1 MERRAR
7 SGAVGFAE
15 SLQRNVSLYFPF
27 LAYYQISYY
36 RAAIFDLSEVGALA
50 KYGFPADVENAL
62 GASVSAASLTLK
74 ALVSAALIAADP
86 DGISPRSSWLLDEP
100 AASWLGL
107 SWHREVDECS
117 RLETPFCWPLFGA
130 LGMLRDSA
138 WPSSQSAAC
147 SEASASFWKELRE
160 ALSSHQAV
168 PLLTS
173 LGFLEAEEC
182 PSDLLLRADA
192 KLAVADWAR
201 RAALQEGSLV
211 DVKEAIQ
218 TAQEL
223 IQRILGGSS
232 LLGLDELSTWPGGSE
247 LFWLLD
253 RLQCAT
259 EVSIQLL
266 KGHTFMGAENV
277 GMRSDVDIIYKLLL
291 FPYRELVSDFIR
303 ARRVPYCNES
313 ILREVQKLAKR
324 LQSARAHK
332 VRVIEVGSNLGDCS
346 IWTAKR
352 LLAVPTLRSIKVVAL
367 EALPDA
373 AAVFQKSV
381 EQNDLV
387 GVIEVIRVAAGGS
400 RGYVDLKAKP
410 SSSNSFTLVDQEAEA
425 DHEAVRVQRE
435 RLDDLISFR
444 RIDLLISHTNGQ
456 ELEVLRGARQLLQ
469 RSRDV
474 TVILQLYG
482 AEGGVIRDLS
492 YDPYRPVKWLVD
504 RGFHMAR
511 ARRPGLRLQTAGIL
525 RQHLSTSP
533 IVNVIGI
540 RKQRHVLRI
549 GKSPVPEPYRVCL
562 NLTDGER
569 PSNWAEVDGRVL
581 RENLHL
587 VRIYLGRSLGGRGS
601 ADAPPIGAVLKAN
614 AYGHGAVLAG
624 RVLAS
629 AKIDALFVSEV
640 ETGLTLR
647 SSPEVPKS
655 MAIVLLYRTPLQ
667 GVICQLTEASITVS
681 VLSKAWLEEALSW
694 PPCASKL
701 RLHLMVDTGLGR
713 EGVKIQEVAEATAA
727 ILANRHW
734 SLEGLYT
741 HWCCPYDLL
750 EMHRSHML
758 FAEALAAVRELR
770 HKSGFLENQH
780 FMSSLISTRIDA
792 SPLLSGQDPK
802 AILPGE
808 LPRCQGLAGLR
819 PVVVQERRVG
829 RLPLQFNRQRL
840 CDAFDAQGRFGE
852 KIDFVY
858 LPLCFAEKKSLGY
871 AFVNCINHDVARN
884 VWNCFDGFRWG
895 IDADPASVCWSQRH
909 QGLRQAI
916 AYYRNSNVMHQMVP
930 DECRPVIFSDG
941 RRIAFPSATKKLTP
955 PKKARR
961 AAEGHD
967 LLTLAV
973 ANSKTD
979 GEKSIHETDIF
990 DTRDID
996 LAVLLDATFNPTR
1009 KLINPREEDMPL
1021 PRFDVIM
1028 SV

>member
-7 SGAVGFAE
+7 SGALGFAE

-36 RAAIFDLSEVGALA
+36 RAAIFDLTEVGALA
-50 KYGFPADVENAL
+50 KYGFPADVENVL
-62 GASVSAASLTLK
+62 GASASAASLTLK

-107 SWHREVDECS
+107 SWHREVEECS
-117 RLETPFCWPLFGA
+117 RLERPFCWPLFGA

-147 SEASASFWKELRE
+147 SEASTSFWTELRK
-160 ALSSHQAV
+160 ALSTHQAV
-168 PLLTS
+168 PLLNS

-182 PSDLLLRADA
+182 PADLLLRADA
-192 KLAVADWAR
+192 TLAVADWAR
-201 RAALQEGSLV
+201 RAALQEGSLA

-223 IQRILGGSS
+223 TQRILGGSS
-232 LLGLDELSTWPGGSE
+232 LLGLDELSAWPGGSE

-266 KGHTFMGAENV
+266 KGHTFMGAENI

-324 LQSARAHK
+324 LQRAGAHK
-332 VRVIEVGSNLGDCS
+332 VRVIEVGANLGDCS
-346 IWTAKR
+346 IWIAKR
-352 LLAVPTLRSIKVVAL
+352 LLEVPTLRSIKVLAF

-373 AAVFQKSV
+373 AALFQKSV
-381 EQNDLV
+381 EQNGLV
-387 GVIEVIRVAAGGS
+387 GVIEVLRVAAGASPGS
-400 RGYVDLKAKP
+400 VDLKAKP
-410 SSSNSFTLVDQEAEA
+410 SSSNSFTLVDPGA
-425 DHEAVRVQRE
+425 DPEAVRVQRE

-456 ELEVLRGARQLLQ
+456 ELEVLRGARRLLQ

-482 AEGGVIRDLS
+482 SEGGVIRDLS
-492 YDPYRPVKWLVD
+492 YDPHRPVKWLLD
-504 RGFHMAR
+504 RGFHVALAR
-511 ARRPGLRLQTAGIL
+511 KPGLRLQTAGTL
-525 RQHLSTSP
+525 RQHLSSSP

-540 RKQRHVLRI
+540 RKRRHVLRM
-549 GKSPVPEPYRVCL
+549 GKSPSPEPYRVCL
-562 NLTDGER
+562 NLTGGER
-569 PSNWAEVDGRVL
+569 PSSWAEVDGRVL

-667 GVICQLTEASITVS
+667 GAICQLTQASITVS
-681 VLSKAWLEEALSW
+681 VLSKAWLEEALRW

-713 EGVKIQEVAEATAA
+713 EGVRIQEVPEVTAA
-727 ILANRHW
+727 ILAKPHW

-741 HWCCPYDLL
+741 HWCCPYDPL
-750 EMHRSHML
+750 EMHRSHVI
-758 FAEALAAVRELR
+758 FAEALAAVHELR
-770 HKSGFLENQH
+770 QKAGFLENPH
-780 FMSSLISTRIDA
+780 FMVHTSSS
-792 SPLLSGQDPK
+792 S
-802 AILPGE
+802 
-808 LPRCQGLAGLR
+808 
-819 PVVVQERRVG
+819 
-829 RLPLQFNRQRL
+829 
-840 CDAFDAQGRFGE
+840 
-852 KIDFVY
+852 
-858 LPLCFAEKKSLGY
+858 
-871 AFVNCINHDVARN
+871 
-884 VWNCFDGFRWG
+884 
-895 IDADPASVCWSQRH
+895 
-909 QGLRQAI
+909 
-916 AYYRNSNVMHQMVP
+916 
-930 DECRPVIFSDG
+930 
-941 RRIAFPSATKKLTP
+941 
-955 PKKARR
+955 
-961 AAEGHD
+961 
-967 LLTLAV
+967 
-973 ANSKTD
+973 
-979 GEKSIHETDIF
+979 
-990 DTRDID
+990 
-996 LAVLLDATFNPTR
+996 AVLLGVHYDLLRVGGLLFGDPVLIADGAGGVLQLPGPHRTLLWKSRITSLRWSIPGERFSTCSVAAGCADTPVFHKRVLLGVIPVGGNEFSDSNVVSSSFREKLPLLEKSLDGLLVEIPSTTRTFQHAFEGMEVLLCGENCVQGLFNVPEHV
-1009 KLINPREEDMPL
+1009 PRLLVQDPSIDMRAYCPPVVL
-1021 PRFDVIM
+1021 
-1028 SV
+1028 SQES